1 MIKKLE
7 TQSTCFLPKEH
18 VIYVRNNYSKIY
30 QEVHGPSEISKK
42 DAINLAVL
50 SSFHFMLDKFLDTL
64 LLKFSS
70 NYTIKTQ
77 EEKRTLK

>member
-18 VIYVRNNYSKIY
+18 VIYVHNNYSKIY
-30 QEVHGPSEISKK
+30 QEAHGPSEISKK
-42 DAINLAVL
+42 DAINLVVL
-50 SSFHFMLDKFLDTL
+50 SSFYFILDKFLDAP

-70 NYTIKTQ
+70 NFTIKTQ